1 MSRTTADAFLTDPS
15 PDVLASSAILLA
27 GDEPYLID
35 KVLAVVLEGVVTVP
49 GAETFDVEVRD
60 ADELSAEA
68 FDALISALPLMND
81 RRVVVIK
88 GVPSV
93 SADVR
98 DRLKATLADRISSL
112 CLIGTGGPTMRG
124 NLYKVWEEN
133 GARIAC
139 ELPRKSPRSKQVDFD
154 FSRWLV
160 ARARAD
166 FGKRM
171 DRQAAHLLAET
182 GADLQTL
189 YTELEKAALHAGDA
203 ETIDGADVEAVC
215 TGGTLGTV
223 WEWCDAVG
231 SGDADRALGLV
242 RQLLEAGESAYR
254 LVPLLAT
261 HFCRL
266 GVVVELGSRDPKAIM
281 AALPGRSWY
290 AMAKGLAD
298 QAQNH
303 TPESVARAL
312 DMLATADR
320 WLKSTSRDE
329 EFVMDHVVMEIL
341 HAA

>member
-1 MSRTTADAFLTDPS
+1 MSRTTADAFLTESQPEA
-15 PDVLASSAILLA
+15 LAAPAILLA

-35 KVLAVVLEGVVTVP
+35 KVLAAVLEGVVTVP
-49 GAETFDVEVRD
+49 GAEAFDVELRD
-60 ADELSAEA
+60 ADELTGEGYEA
-68 FDALISALPLMND
+68 LVSALPLMND
-81 RRVVVIK
+81 RRVVVIRN
-88 GVPSV
+88 VPSV
-93 SADVR
+93 SAEVR
-98 DRLKATLADRISSL
+98 DRLKKTLAEKVPSL
-112 CLIGTGGPTMRG
+112 CLIGTGGPAMRG
-124 NLYKVWEEN
+124 NLYKIWEKN

-139 ELPRKSPRSKQVDFD
+139 ELPRKSPRSKQIDFD
-154 FSRWLV
+154 FERWLA

-171 DRQAAHLLAET
+171 EREAAHLLAET

-189 YTELEKAALHAGDA
+189 HVELEKAALHAGDA
-203 ETIDGADVEAVC
+203 ETITRADVEAVC

-231 SGDADRALGLV
+231 SGDTDRALGLV
-242 RQLLEAGESAYR
+242 RQLLDAGESAYR

-266 GVVVELGSRDPKAIM
+266 GVVVELESRDPKAIM

-290 AMAKGLAD
+290 AMAKGLSD
-298 QAQNH
+298 QARSH

-312 DMLATADR
+312 DLLATADR
-320 WLKSTSRDE
+320 LLKSSSRDE
-329 EFVMDHVVMEIL
+329 EFVMDHVLMEIV